1 MRRASLR
8 ERLSEGRG
16 TREKYSG
23 PGRPGPLASHGTRDR
38 QAGPPPPAGAPQS
51 GAAGVAAPHRG
62 TRRFWVFMSPPPLA
76 LEPRV
81 QPRDPQIGFG
91 VAINRQH
98 CLVQPLPGAEGPVSE
113 PRGHGARRRL
123 DRDWSRR
130 PVALADEL
138 DGDQPRAEGPEAAA
152 AAQGAQR
159 RQKAGGRAVH
169 AQIEPLRGGYR
180 AEADLEDAGHSACRG
195 LARTGAAVA
204 GGKQRDRTQGEEVGV
219 HWTAPC
225 QGEPA
230 TGGAGT
236 LNLRLPW
243 RGAASESRAP
253 APFHARAPPPA
264 GPAGVVSTSHAP
276 SAASFRGGR
285 HRRLLAAA
293 RQPPDYR
300 PPRRGPR
307 PVYGARAHHLP

>member
-1 MRRASLR
+1 MIWMRAAVMAA
-8 ERLSEGRG
+8 
-16 TREKYSG
+16 T
-23 PGRPGPLASHGTRDR
+23 
-38 QAGPPPPAGAPQS
+38 
-51 GAAGVAAPHRG
+51 GAAGVAAARLG
-62 TRRFWVFMSPPPLA
+62 VPPPA
-76 LEPRV
+76 SAPA
-81 QPRDPQIGFG
+81 D
-91 VAINRQH
+91 
-98 CLVQPLPGAEGPVSE
+98 
-113 PRGHGARRRL
+113 
-123 DRDWSRR
+123 DR
-130 PVALADEL
+130 

-159 RQKAGGRAVH
+159 RQEAGGRAVH

-180 AEADLEDAGHSACRG
+180 AEADLEDAGHGACRG

-204 GGKQRDRTQGEEVGV
+204 GGNQRDRTEEEEVGL
-219 HWTAPC
+219 HGTAPC

-230 TGGAGT
+230 TGVAGT

-276 SAASFRGGR
+276 SAASFRDGR

-293 RQPPDYR
+293 GQLPRHPP
-300 PPRRGPR
+300 
-307 PVYGARAHHLP
+307 